1 MGQIKARNVNPPIL
15 GCILYPN
22 NMCPKVSEKLLP
34 LLPVPSTGGNASA
47 YFEIVTL
54 IFTKQIVYTEWNKY
68 HTGVT
73 SIAITDTE
81 SSYTDSSAN
90 PVIF

>member
-1 MGQIKARNVNPPIL
+1 M
-15 GCILYPN
+15 
-22 NMCPKVSEKLLP
+22 PKGFRKI
-34 LLPVPSTGGNASA
+34 TATITCTKYGGNASA